1 MARPAEKA
9 RAMLNKW
16 VKMREEGNAA
26 APVRG
31 KRPHLASECEHL
43 TDAEYYRNQI
53 LREISSSIS
62 KIQNPALGEHT
73 IRELNDE
80 INKRLR
86 EKHHWNKRIKQ
97 LGGKDYSAIERQQQI
112 EEGDTQ
118 SVEGPGGY
126 RYFGAAKDL
135 PGVQDLLEKQAAKAA
150 AKKRSRG
157 DIYKHI
163 GPSYFGWRD
172 EEDGVLLELEADS
185 FQDAVKRQKK
195 LATSTDQ
202 ATTTGTSPKRPVT
215 VLDLSDDALV
225 KDDYLE
231 VPSQDEI
238 AQIMLEEKKKSLLA
252 KFSF

>member
-1 MARPAEKA
+1 
-9 RAMLNKW
+9 MLNKW

-31 KRPHLASECEHL
+31 RRPKIASECEHL
-43 TDAEYYRNQI
+43 NDAEYYRNQI
-53 LREISSSIS
+53 LREISTSIS
-62 KIQNPALGEHT
+62 KIQNSALGEHT

-97 LGGKDYSAIERQQQI
+97 LGGKDYAAIERQQQI

-135 PGVQDLLEKQAAKAA
+135 PGVHDLLEKQAAKAA
-150 AKKRSRG
+150 AKRRSG
-157 DIYKHI
+157 ADIYRHI

-172 EEDGVLLELEADS
+172 EEDGVLLELEEDA
-185 FQDAVKRQKK
+185 FQDAVKRQKRI
-195 LATSTDQ
+195 AAAD
-202 ATTTGTSPKRPVT
+202 KRQKVT
-215 VLDLSDDALV
+215 ILDLSDDALV
-225 KDDYLE
+225 KNDYLD
-231 VPSQDEI
+231 VPSQEEI
-238 AQIMLEEKKKSLLA
+238 AKIMLEEKKKSLLA